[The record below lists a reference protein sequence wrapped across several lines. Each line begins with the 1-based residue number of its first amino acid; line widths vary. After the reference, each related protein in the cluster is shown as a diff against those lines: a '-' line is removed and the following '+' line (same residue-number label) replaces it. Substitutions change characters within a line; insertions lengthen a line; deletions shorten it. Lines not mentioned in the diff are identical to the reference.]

1 MLSRVLAVRAPD
13 EVRANPS
20 TWGTWPGDAPMSA
33 TGVAVTQ
40 SSAMQLLAVSGCVR
54 LITDSIA
61 TLPVDVMSGAAGV
74 EVRKP
79 DWLVRPT
86 TDLDFTAWVS
96 QVLSSLLLHG
106 NAFVVVTRNASR
118 AIVELTPVDPS
129 LVQVHRPV
137 GGRKSYIVRG
147 QPYAG
152 EILHI
157 CGMMMPGAD
166 VGLSPLEYAKQSI
179 GLGLAAI
186 EYGSDTFASSLNMP
200 GVIQVP
206 GKPSPDQVQNMANA
220 WKRNRNR
227 RNRGLPGVLTE
238 GATWTATGVT
248 NEQAQFLQTRQ
259 WTAAEISGQ
268 VFMIDPREFGI
279 PITGST
285 LDYTT
290 AESRKT
296 NLLTKALLP
305 WIIRLEHALS
315 GLLPLAEFL
324 KFNVDGFLRG
334 DSAARW
340 TTYEAAMRINTAAA
354 ALGQSPVLLT
364 DEIRSLEDLAP
375 VDAPALPP
383 VAPTP

>member
-20 TWGTWPGDAPMSA
+20 TWGVWPGDAPLTA

-40 SSAMQLLAVSGCVR
+40 TSAMQLLAVSGCVR

-61 TLPVDVMSGAAGV
+61 TLPVDVLHSTFGT

-79 DWLVRPT
+79 DWLTQPT
-86 TDLDFTAWVS
+86 VDLDFTSWVS

-106 NAFVVVTRNASR
+106 NAFVVVVRGAANS
-118 AIVELTPVDPS
+118 IVELHPVDPS
-129 LVQVHRPV
+129 LVQVVRPT
-137 GGRKSYIVRG
+137 GGRKTFIVRG
-147 QPYAG
+147 QPYSG

-157 CGMMMPGAD
+157 KGMMLPGSD
-166 VGLSPLEYAKQSI
+166 VGLSPLEYARQSI

-200 GVIQVP
+200 GVIETP
-206 GKPSPDQVQNMANA
+206 GKPSPDQVRSMADA

-238 GATWTATGVT
+238 GATWKPTGVT

-259 WTAAEISGQ
+259 WTASEIVGS

-305 WIIRLEHALS
+305 WIIRIEHALT
-315 GLLPLAEFL
+315 GLLPLAEFA
-324 KFNVDGFLRG
+324 KFNVDAFLRG

-354 ALGQSPVLLT
+354 ALGQAPVLLT
-364 DEIRSLEDLAP
+364 SEIRSLEDLAP
-375 VDAPALPP
+375 VDAPAMPP